1 MGAPL
6 PPVYALRTTEVWQA
20 PAADSSRLFTLQEG
34 REVRRLT
41 AGRRGS
47 DGLLYVPIA
56 PRGWVKAEDLD
67 AADSAAD
74 STAAPG
80 VKESSSQLKAAVSSL
95 GGQQLGRRD
104 PDERSDPAPVEAAAV
119 AVPEWEDDWGEE
131 EASWKDQWQASKWQE
146 EPEEWPEE
154 WPQEAQD
161 WSQQPQDWSQEPQAE
176 ESEQWNKDPEEEV
189 EEQALKLKEGGS
201 FRASEDLEV
210 RQAPALSSSLLYH
223 VHAGNMVHVQGQATV
238 LVDGLRRVP
247 IRPRGWVNADLLEAV
262 AGPPG
267 LESQRGVN
275 VPESRKDDG
284 FEFESFEAVFDET
297 PPRLKGEG
305 KGKRR
310 GTRGSKDQKAPAE
323 NGRSWQA
330 ESESSWK
337 EDPWIDTDPWKQED
351 PLQKE
356 DPWKKEQAED
366 WKQNGSY
373 TEVNDKDKDHSH
385 WQADPWIV
393 NDPWDQGKEK
403 KDSRQEDPWVDG
415 HDPWKKGAQGW
426 SNSRPQGKKGN
437 AFMQSIQKVISQ
449 PTPNH
454 NRAQRATKAA
464 KADQAELE
472 VDPIFE
478 NDPWSK
484 EGKKSTEDEVGR
496 PLQPWQPEKAPK
508 DPEAKQKLFL
518 EAALGPLDGPPEKW
532 DQFKVNN
539 ELFGVTSTYDET
551 LYTTKLDMS
560 QVRPEVVQKAE
571 TVSREI
577 AAAQVESISS
587 EDEEAHFAA
596 VPRAPPAPRAPR
608 RFHDQGSGP
617 QLQDQSKIDLLNAL
631 ISQKKPNFETDA
643 DGNAAVQAVL
653 VRVQAAVTAAKLDGA
668 VKTFGSCATPLKSSG
683 SDLDLAYTGTIKD
696 PSPTGQ
702 VSYLASMVNPLKDL
716 GFQDITKVFSS
727 STPLLKFFDPD
738 GQLEVDFLIK
748 NDLGIRNSHLLDTYC
763 RCDPRVPVLG
773 RLVKDWAK
781 CHELVS
787 VPDGCLNSYAY
798 MLMVIHYLQ
807 SLQPPVVPNLQQDW
821 PEWETDSHPVS
832 DLKWGMEN
840 ICETRFFDKVDE
852 LRRNPSAND
861 TSDAELLI
869 GFFNYYGW
877 VFDWSENAVCIR
889 LNGPGRF
896 VDKFSLHPR
905 VADAEQWH
913 IEDPF
918 DVRHNLAK
926 HCTAAGRKRIL
937 RAMRHAS
944 SHLASAK
951 LTDVCGPKAHRSW
964 FLKCKVDASLSAEA
978 LLEKFSGY
986 ELLRLHFP
994 VLGTRRNTAQAF
1006 LEFASQPARRSAQS
1020 LNDSYCANSQLCL
1033 LQSSKFALEE
1043 AMEDLTYHI
1052 HDCVW
1057 TMPEVQR
1064 VPATSW
1070 Q

>member
-1 MGAPL
+1 M
-6 PPVYALRTTEVWQA
+6 
-20 PAADSSRLFTLQEG
+20 
-34 REVRRLT
+34 
-41 AGRRGS
+41 
-47 DGLLYVPIA
+47 
-56 PRGWVKAEDLD
+56 PR
-67 AADSAAD
+67 
-74 STAAPG
+74 
-80 VKESSSQLKAAVSSL
+80 
-95 GGQQLGRRD
+95 
-104 PDERSDPAPVEAAAV
+104 
-119 AVPEWEDDWGEE
+119 
-131 EASWKDQWQASKWQE
+131 
-146 EPEEWPEE
+146 
-154 WPQEAQD
+154 
-161 WSQQPQDWSQEPQAE
+161 
-176 ESEQWNKDPEEEV
+176 
-189 EEQALKLKEGGS
+189 
-201 FRASEDLEV
+201 
-210 RQAPALSSSLLYH
+210 
-223 VHAGNMVHVQGQATV
+223 
-238 LVDGLRRVP
+238 
-247 IRPRGWVNADLLEAV
+247 
-262 AGPPG
+262 
-267 LESQRGVN
+267 
-275 VPESRKDDG
+275 
-284 FEFESFEAVFDET
+284 
-297 PPRLKGEG
+297 
-305 KGKRR
+305 
-310 GTRGSKDQKAPAE
+310 
-323 NGRSWQA
+323 QA

-986 ELLRLHFP
+986 ELLRPPLRPPQRFASIGPLAYRIAVFRRRLARQVCMDADRLRRAKSAFGTSLDVYCVQTWSHDRMAP
-994 VLGTRRNTAQAF
+994 VVRAHGAWRRAGADALLALWRRSAEAKAHMAQLKQWGEDGLLQAEAVKDREGRKMLVPSHETEQSVVRAMPWPTVLGTWNTGLRAAWHAKGAKVEGSRRNTEVWNWLGVSVGQVVDVDGHANGRGLRRWSWERQGPSNCMISYDF
-1006 LEFASQPARRSAQS
+1006 PLDRLELFVMKLVNPPALGDPADMYSLMRCPGRGMNSEHRHAMNSEPQPPRETMSANPGMLLKAGSSDHAGASPS
-1020 LNDSYCANSQLCL
+1020 
-1033 LQSSKFALEE
+1033 LEE
-1043 AMEDLTYHI
+1043 MLNRLHRDIMQRFDQQEQWDDLGVSEMALLI
-1052 HDCVW
+1052 
-1057 TMPEVQR
+1057 R
-1064 VPATSW
+1064 FLFKK
-1070 Q
+1070 